1 MKEIFLCL
9 LSPALLLAQ
18 ETAWYRFRVGQILEY
33 KLQLQGTT
41 SYSYQ
46 RKTEEKSNLSIS
58 THLLIIPE
66 EVNQGIVCLRL
77 ETRRSLV
84 KVGANILEDLS
95 SSETQCSPLFGVL
108 RLTMDNQ
115 GNITGSEQI
124 TPAAINLFQFLNLL
138 PKFSS
143 SSLNPGSSW
152 KQSIGSLNFPGLPLG
167 EFEFTYTYTG
177 EKNGQAFIRLA
188 AGQNIRKTKSEKDIT
203 VSLQGKNLAGG
214 IFTFDRA
221 AGELI
226 KFTGNFSFSL
236 QTVFHMPPGP
246 EQKTA
251 EELTL
256 PVYTTGRFTLLL
268 EKTSHLE
275 KNGSLKRR
283 GL

>member
-18 ETAWYRFRVGQILEY
+18 ETVWYRFRVGQILEY

-46 RKTEEKSNLSIS
+46 RKTEEKSNLSLS

-66 EVNQGIVCLRL
+66 EVNQGLSCLRL

-84 KVGANILEDLS
+84 KTGANILEDLS
-95 SSETQCSPLFGVL
+95 SSETQSSPLFGVL
-108 RLTMDNQ
+108 RFTMDNQ
-115 GNITGSEQI
+115 GNITRSEEI
-124 TPAAINLFQFLNLL
+124 TPAAINLFQLLNLL

-143 SSLNPGSSW
+143 SVNPGSSW
-152 KQSIGSLNFPGLPLG
+152 KQSIGSLNFPGLPLA

-188 AGQNIRKTKSEKDIT
+188 AHQNIRKTKSEKDIS
-203 VSLQGKNLAGG
+203 VCLQGKNLADG

-221 AGELI
+221 TGELI

-246 EQKTA
+246 EQKTG
-251 EELTL
+251 EKPTL
-256 PVYTTGRFTLLL
+256 PINTTGRFSLVL

-275 KNGSLKRR
+275 KNGSLKRS